1 MLRGLNRTDR
11 QNTWSHC
18 RDNLISLARLNRFYS
33 FKHHF
38 NICQNCQIFPV
49 SMSYHSLVQ
58 CTFHIQN
65 IKLHSAYWNFNTN
78 LLNDIFFFFYKLLF
92 FYGVPIKRISLAIL
106 QYSGGGILV
115 KVLTVLSAVYS
126 LCHQVYHKVSSRPTD
141 SEL

>member
-78 LLNDIFFFFYKLLF
+78 LLNDIFFFFFLQAFVFLWCSHQKNKSGYSSVQWWWYFGK
-92 FYGVPIKRISLAIL
+92 SLN
-106 QYSGGGILV
+106 SF
-115 KVLTVLSAVYS
+115 
-126 LCHQVYHKVSSRPTD
+126 VSSILAMSPSISQGLFKTYR
-141 SEL
+141 